1 MEVIATKSGWW
12 SAIVRRGGNKLKS
25 ILTRW
30 IILNVF
36 LFAFGIGLGA
46 AHYPIDF
53 DGLRCPTYEGDTL
66 AECFQFGAFLGI
78 LTGLVIGIGQGIF
91 LRRQLSWGQNQF
103 IGWVATT
110 AVAFSLGHAIGDSA
124 PVQQMLPWSSLGLGL
139 LSGLILGGLQWLTL
153 RGKLENASGW
163 VWRSTLGFGAGLGLM
178 GVAALLILDADR
190 NSVFGWN
197 GLVDLMLFA
206 ALGGLFIGGIWAAM
220 TGRMM
225 FSKQVASK

>member
-1 MEVIATKSGWW
+1 MNS
-12 SAIVRRGGNKLKS
+12 L
-25 ILTRW
+25 LTRW
-30 IILNVF
+30 IITNIF

-66 AECFQFGAFLGI
+66 AECFQFGAFLGT

-91 LRRQLSWGQNQF
+91 LRRQLGWGRNQF

-124 PVQQMLPWSSLGLGL
+124 PVPQLLPWSSLGLGL
-139 LSGLILGGLQWLTL
+139 LSGFILGGLQWLIL

-163 VWRSTLGFGAGLGLM
+163 VWQSTLGFGIGLGLV
-178 GVAALLILDADR
+178 GVASILLHDANR

-197 GLVDLMLFA
+197 GFVDLMIFV
-206 ALGGLFIGGIWAAM
+206 ALEGLFIGGIWAAM
-220 TGRMM
+220 TSRTI
-225 FSKQVASK
+225 FSKQVGSR